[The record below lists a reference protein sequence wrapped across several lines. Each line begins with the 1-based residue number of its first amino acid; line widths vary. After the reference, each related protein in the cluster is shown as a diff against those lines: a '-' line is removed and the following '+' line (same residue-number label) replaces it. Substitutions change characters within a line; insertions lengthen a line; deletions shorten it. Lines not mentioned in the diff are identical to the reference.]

1 MQKKAPL
8 AAVPSKPNGTREKI
22 LDVSAQIF
30 RIRGYS
36 DTTMKHIA
44 DATGIKAASIYYY
57 FKSKDDL
64 VEEVLNLGTLRVFDA
79 VRQAIDSLPPE
90 TSFREKMV
98 LALQTHLKLL
108 HTQGDYTAA
117 NIRLF
122 PEAPAPVVK
131 RHMSVRRAYGHYWQ
145 EMLSEGQAEGA
156 IAKSLDVEIIQM
168 LLLGALNWS
177 VQWYKPSLYQLE
189 DVSTS
194 GISLLFD
201 GLFHADEAAAN
212 GEK

>member
-1 MQKKAPL
+1 MVYALPEHFR
-8 AAVPSKPNGTREKI
+8 AEAI
-22 LDVSAQIF
+22 LRPV
-30 RIRGYS
+30 
-36 DTTMKHIA
+36 
-44 DATGIKAASIYYY
+44 
-57 FKSKDDL
+57 
-64 VEEVLNLGTLRVFDA
+64 
-79 VRQAIDSLPPE
+79 
-90 TSFREKMV
+90 
-98 LALQTHLKLL
+98 
-108 HTQGDYTAA
+108 
-117 NIRLF
+117 
-122 PEAPAPVVK
+122 APAPVVK

-145 EMLSEGQAEGA
+145 EMLSEGQAQGA